1 MRAAAR
7 FPAMYPQDDQHWVMS
22 GFHDYAQEPLTW
34 NSTIREALYQYA
46 VGAITRAEFDF
57 RLTGLPPTSW
67 LM

>member
-1 MRAAAR
+1 MN
-7 FPAMYPQDDQHWVMS
+7 

-46 VGAITRAEFDF
+46 VGAYTRAEFDSAF
-57 RLTGLPPTSW
+57 DRQPPTSW